1 MPIQVRQVLVWRVED
16 SAGVPVIS
24 FREVL
29 PPDARMPVLPVV
41 GEKVRFHANGRSF
54 EANVTDNY
62 LEYVVDGLNNIEC
75 SAWLKAK
82 EI

>member
-1 MPIQVRQVLVWRVED
+1 MPIQMRQVLVWRVED

-29 PPDARMPVLPVV
+29 PPDARTPVLPVL

-54 EANVTDNY
+54 VAEVTLAS
-62 LEYVVDGLNNIEC
+62 LEYMVDSQNNIEC
-75 SAWLKAK
+75 NAWLQAK